1 MSTTIVTTNTK
12 KRKLARANAPP
23 ATSAKKMAVKIPRGI
38 VSTKVHK
45 FVRTCSTGATAPQ
58 ILGLDEF
65 NGFTWNGVSTGG
77 KNMQINFMLNGM
89 NILFGGVQTAVI
101 SMPNVAELTA
111 LYDQYTIE
119 YVELEFYFS
128 NNQSSVNSPS
138 TALPLMYIVK
148 DYDDS
153 NTAGRTD
160 LEQYGNCKRWQL
172 GNRTNANGAYKM
184 KVKPSVAKA
193 LFQGVTTGYARGFNE
208 KIDTQYPAVPHY
220 GCKLAWDNFFNPA
233 STTIV
238 GYLNIVAKYHITMY
252 NTR

>member
-1 MSTTIVTTNTK
+1 MSTTIVTTNSK

-23 ATSAKKMAVKIPRGI
+23 ATSAKKMVVKIPRGI

-45 FVRTCSTGATAPQ
+45 FIRSCSTGATVPQ
-58 ILGLDEF
+58 ILGLDEY

-89 NILFGGVQTAVI
+89 NILFGGVQTAVV

-111 LYDQYTIE
+111 LYDQYQIE

-128 NNQSSVNSPS
+128 NNSSSVNSPS

-153 NTAGRTD
+153 NSAGRTD
-160 LEQYGNCKRWQL
+160 LEQFGNCKRWQL
-172 GNRTNANGAYKM
+172 GNRTNANGAYKI

-193 LFQGVTTGYARGFNE
+193 MFQGVTTGYARGFNE
-208 KIDTQYPAVPHY
+208 KIDTQYPAVSHY
-220 GCKLAWDNFFNPA
+220 GVKLAWDNFHNPT
-233 STTIV
+233 STTVV
-238 GYLNIVAKYHITMY
+238 GYLNVVAKYHITMY